1 MEVPWVV
8 SRFGMDNGV
17 GSYVI
22 FTHIWNNE
30 GRADF
35 RGKIMSSALDMLEW
49 GATEE
54 SKWRDQVAGGW
65 ISGSGIKKSSQG

>member
-1 MEVPWVV
+1 
-8 SRFGMDNGV
+8 MDNGV

-35 RGKIMSSALDMLEW
+35 RGKIMSSALDMLE
-49 GATEE
+49 
-54 SKWRDQVAGGW
+54 
-65 ISGSGIKKSSQG
+65 